1 MLVQWWRKEDA
12 TAKGLGHGAVEV
24 GEEVGSVT
32 RMAASRR
39 SAHRQ
44 SLAVAVAVTVTR
56 SARHR
61 EERVLLVVNR
71 TGRRSG
77 GQMGKQRPD

>member
-12 TAKGLGHGAVEV
+12 TAKGLGDGAVEV

-44 SLAVAVAVTVTR
+44 SLAVAVTR
-56 SARHR
+56 STRHR